1 MKIFKYMLCTMMMAG
16 GLAIALATPAFAMPL
31 DRRVVVVDAGHG
43 GRDPGMVSGKVDEK
57 DINLQIA
64 QKLQAHLE
72 LGGATVIMTR
82 IDDSGLSKSKSG
94 DMATRRLIANTSHA
108 DIFVSIH
115 QNAFG
120 SSNVR
125 GAQTFYFDDSNNSQ
139 KLAESIQHQLV
150 TTVDASNRFKA
161 RANTNYFV
169 LKQTEMPAVL
179 VECGF
184 LTNPGEKAR
193 LQKDDYQEKIAWAIY
208 MGIVDYFH
216 TKDEAPANESTE
228 SETPAGESN

>member
-1 MKIFKYMLCTMMMAG
+1 MNYLKYILLPLILAG
-16 GLAIALATPAFAMPL
+16 GLAVALAQPAFAMPL

-64 QKLQAHLE
+64 LKLQAHLE
-72 LGGATVIMTR
+72 LGGATVIVTR
-82 IDDSGLSKSKSG
+82 LDDTSLSKSKSG
-94 DMATRRLIANTSHA
+94 DMAARRLIANTSHA

-115 QNAFG
+115 QNSYG
-120 SSNVR
+120 SSSVH

-139 KLAESIQHQLV
+139 KLAEAIQQQLIAFA
-150 TTVDASNRFKA
+150 DRGNRFKA

-184 LTNPGEKAR
+184 LTNYNEKAR
-193 LQKDDYQEKIAWAIY
+193 LQTDAYQEKIAWAIY
-208 MGIVDYFH
+208 MGIVDYFN
-216 TKDEAPANESTE
+216 APNPAEENAPNEDAVE
-228 SETPAGESN
+228 